1 MDKEIIRKGLIILLV
16 ILLGLLIYLIKL
28 SYKENIFPV
37 NDKAENSTSALSTR
51 ATTTTTT
58 ETTTTITTTI
68 TTTKAVQI
76 SDNIYLPYH
85 IENYDNYSIENI
97 SSADIQKI
105 FTEKKAVVCGDSMA
119 EGLTAYKVL
128 TDSNVVW
135 HRGRR
140 IDNMDKDLDKIKA
153 LNPSYLF
160 LTYGSNDLEL
170 WTGRTKSFINAYTK
184 TLNMLKEELPNTTIV
199 INSILPVSIK
209 KTENDF
215 SFSYQIEFN
224 NALKDLA
231 ASYGITFLENSPY
244 LSGKDKPYS
253 SDGVHPKSFYYELW
267 AKHMTSYLETL

>member
-68 TTTKAVQI
+68 TTTKAVQT

-170 WTGRTKSFINAYTK
+170 WTGRTKLFINAYTK

-209 KTENDF
+209 KTENDS

>member
-1 MDKEIIRKGLIILLV
+1 MDKEVIRKGLILLLI

-28 SYKENIFPV
+28 SYKENIIPSKV
-37 NDKAENSTSALSTR
+37 ENSATKTSESTTTET
-51 ATTTTTT
+51 TTTTTT
-58 ETTTTITTTI
+58 ETTTT
-68 TTTKAVQI
+68 TTKTIQI
-76 SDNIYLPYH
+76 SDNIYSPYH
-85 IENYDNYSIENI
+85 IENYDNYSIDNI
-97 SSADIQKI
+97 STADIQKV
-105 FTEKKAVVCGDSMA
+105 FTEKSAVVCGDSMA

-128 TDSNVVW
+128 SESNVVW

-140 IDNMDKDLDKIKA
+140 IDNMDKDLDKIKT
-153 LNPSYLF
+153 LNPNYLF

-184 TLNMLKEELPNTTIV
+184 TLDMLKEELPNTTII
-199 INSILPVSIK
+199 INSILPASNK
-209 KTENDF
+209 KTESDS

-231 ASYGITFLENSPY
+231 NFYGITFLENSPF
-244 LSGKDKPYS
+244 LSEKEKPFS